1 MPLTRPPTEQPS
13 QPAASSPVQVRM
25 KTDKLF
31 YHLFLNQQDL
41 ITDLLPGVPAGSRYQ
56 YTAPVVKAHEF
67 RHDGVLMPKTR
78 DLNVPIVFMEAQ
90 MQPDKDFYARYFA
103 EIYLHLEQYP
113 SRRAWRGLLLFKSR
127 RHTMGGP
134 EAPYQMHF
142 GSVVHRLYLDD
153 LKKQPDLPPNLA
165 LLQLLVLPKKEVA
178 NAAQR
183 LLKQAPNKSAF
194 NDALELIEALLVSR
208 FPQLTTE
215 AMQTMLNII
224 TANDIRHTRFYQDA
238 FGAGEQKGEAE
249 LILRQLA
256 RRCGEVS
263 AQQKSRIMA
272 MPTDKLE
279 ALGDALLDFTD
290 RADLEAWLR
299 VKG

>member
-127 RHTMGGP
+127 RHTMGP

-249 LILRQLA
+249 LILRLLA